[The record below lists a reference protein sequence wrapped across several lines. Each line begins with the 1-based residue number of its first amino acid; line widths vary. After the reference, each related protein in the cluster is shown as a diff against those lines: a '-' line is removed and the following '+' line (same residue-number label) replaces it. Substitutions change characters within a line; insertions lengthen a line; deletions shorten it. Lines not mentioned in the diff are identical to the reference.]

1 MKKLAFSL
9 LVLLLL
15 LSPVV
20 AFAQTSPIS
29 QKESIVDEIAEIRRS
44 YKGQLAEYR
53 QANDQFIIAKG
64 QYEKLNTLASLE
76 VAVQDVRK
84 VLSLRDQV
92 LLSYLKIIELELL
105 EADGINLEEKT
116 IALDETKDLQRD
128 FLAHKDLVDNAIDR
142 VAIDQVSND
151 FELLSPRINS
161 LSNYASSLLRIG
173 KLQTIYDQSLTLVDV
188 TDPRNL
194 TDEPSLKLNEKIR
207 AHNEITNLMDTLD
220 INLNFVWD
228 EIKESRIKEK
238 PSETNKV
245 NASIY
250 ASLSQVLLFL
260 EEILLTSGA
269 QVYK

>member
-1 MKKLAFSL
+1 MKKLVFSL

-15 LSPVV
+15 FSPVV
-20 AFAQTSPIS
+20 VTAASPIIS
-29 QKESIVDEIAEIRRS
+29 QKESIIDEIAEVRRS

-116 IALDETKDLQRD
+116 IALEETKDLQRD

-142 VAIDQVSND
+142 VAVNQVADD
-151 FELLSPRINS
+151 FELLSPRITS
-161 LSNYASSLLRIG
+161 LSSYASALLRVG
-173 KLQTIYDQSLTLVDV
+173 KLQTIYDQSLTLVEA

-207 AHNEITNLMDTLD
+207 AHNEIKNLMTTLD
-220 INLNFVWD
+220 FNLNFVWD
-228 EIKESRIKEK
+228 EIKDSRITQQ
-238 PSETNKV
+238 PSETNKL

-250 ASLSQVLLFL
+250 ASLAQVLAFL
-260 EEILLTSGA
+260 EEILLD
-269 QVYK
+269 K